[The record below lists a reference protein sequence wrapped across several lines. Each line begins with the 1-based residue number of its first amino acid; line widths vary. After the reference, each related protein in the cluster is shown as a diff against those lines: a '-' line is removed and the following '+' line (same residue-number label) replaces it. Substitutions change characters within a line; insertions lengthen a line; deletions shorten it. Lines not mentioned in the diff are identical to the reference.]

1 MVLGDLGSIK
11 KRQKEEKKKTSCYGI
26 YGGTMV
32 HHNAKSSCRS
42 HNFWQ
47 KSSFEETYHLNL
59 QVRSLAEV
67 VLNSYLHQTCFDLVI
82 LWQPESHPKFKTPF
96 PRFSVNRM
104 NLPVV
109 PLNRIVCWIQFV
121 ESETSVFVIVA

>member
-1 MVLGDLGSIK
+1 MGPMVVQWCIIMQRALIGAIISDRNHPLK
-11 KRQKEEKKKTSCYGI
+11 KLP
-26 YGGTMV
+26 
-32 HHNAKSSCRS
+32 
-42 HNFWQ
+42 
-47 KSSFEETYHLNL
+47 HLNL

-121 ESETSVFVIVA
+121 KSETSVFVKVA